1 MGLKMADK
9 LALPKGKKVKKPD
22 REPDY
27 ISKRGVKYFWA
38 PEWVRDV
45 NGTVGRIKPIKNK
58 HGSDL
63 HIISKAGTDSY
74 IQGSIQSEFQEWHE
88 MNEIDYILLG
98 MDYTDIKL
106 DDWQYEDIK

>member
-1 MGLKMADK
+1 MS
-9 LALPKGKKVKKPD
+9 LALPKNKKVKKPNRD
-22 REPDY
+22 PDH
-27 ISKRGVKYFWA
+27 ISKRGIPYYWA

-45 NGTVGRIKPIKNK
+45 NGTIGRIKPIKNK
-58 HGSDL
+58 HGGSDL
-63 HIISKAGTDSY
+63 HIISKVGTGSY

-106 DDWQYEDIK
+106 EDWQYEDI